1 MNWNSNKLESAL
13 WLANG
18 IMLAIIVNLVSSI
31 YFFRWDMTAEGR
43 YTIQQPTKALLTSL
57 EEEVYVEVFLEGE
70 LNAGFK
76 RLQRA
81 TREML
86 EEFRVAS
93 GNRLHYEF
101 SDPAV
106 ALSQQA
112 RTEFMGNLAAKG
124 ISPMNVIE
132 NQGGER
138 VERLVFPGAL
148 VSYGG
153 FEKGVM
159 LLKGN
164 RAQSAEEQLNQ
175 SIEGLE
181 FELASAVFQLT
192 NTDRKRV
199 GLVVGHGELDSLEI
213 AGFNNAL
220 LDRYDVFKVDLERKA
235 AIENCDA
242 LVVAKP
248 RRAFSEQDKLKLDQ
262 YVMRGG
268 RLMFLIDKMDAVMDS
283 ASRENYFAFPYT
295 LNLDDLFFKYGV
307 RINND
312 LVQDR
317 IAARYPIIT
326 GNVGNKPQITP
337 MDWPFFPL
345 ANHYADHPVTRNL
358 DAALLRF
365 ASSIDTVRATGIKK
379 TPLFFSSA
387 ASQKLGTPVKISV
400 NDLRKNPGMDAF
412 GDGGIPFA
420 YLLEGNFTSLYKGRF
435 LPTGFDTMHIAET
448 GLPAKIIIVA
458 DGDVARNEVNHR
470 TGQPQQL
477 GFDPLSGYTFANQ
490 DLLLNMMAY
499 LMQDDGLIMA
509 RNREI
514 KIRPLDKKKI
524 AADRAYWQFVN
535 LVAPVVMLLV
545 YGLLRVYFRKR
556 KFTNFESSATK

>member
-1 MNWNSNKLESAL
+1 MALESA
-13 WLANG
+13 
-18 IMLAIIVNLVSSI
+18 
-31 YFFRWDMTAEGR
+31 
-43 YTIQQPTKALLTSL
+43 
-57 EEEVYVEVFLEGE
+57 
-70 LNAGFK
+70 
-76 RLQRA
+76 
-81 TREML
+81 
-86 EEFRVAS
+86 
-93 GNRLHYEF
+93 NR
-101 SDPAV
+101 
-106 ALSQQA
+106 
-112 RTEFMGNLAAKG
+112 AAKTL
-124 ISPMNVIE
+124 IRHL
-132 NQGGER
+132 QGE
-138 VERLVFPGAL
+138 
-148 VSYGG
+148 S
-153 FEKGVM
+153 
-159 LLKGN
+159 
-164 RAQSAEEQLNQ
+164 
-175 SIEGLE
+175 
-181 FELASAVFQLT
+181 
-192 NTDRKRV
+192 
-199 GLVVGHGELDSLEI
+199 
-213 AGFNNAL
+213 
-220 LDRYDVFKVDLERKA
+220 VDW
-235 AIENCDA
+235 
-242 LVVAKP
+242 
-248 RRAFSEQDKLKLDQ
+248 RRDYDQ

-379 TPLFFSSA
+379 TPLFFSSP
-387 ASQKLGTPVKISV
+387 SSRQLGAPVKISV
-400 NDLRKNPGMDAF
+400 NSLRNPADASAF
-412 GDGGIPFA
+412 GAGSIPLA
-420 YLLEGNFTSLYKGRF
+420 YLLEGSFTSLYKDRF
-435 LPTGFDTMHIAET
+435 LPAGFDSIRFAAA
-448 GLPAKIIIVA
+448 GLPARIIVVA
-458 DGDVARNEVNHR
+458 DGDVARNEVSR
-470 TGQPQQL
+470 TSQPQQL

-490 DLLLNMMAY
+490 ELLLNMMTY
-499 LMQDDGLIMA
+499 LMEDDGLIIA
-509 RNREI
+509 RNKEV

>member
-1 MNWNSNKLESAL
+1 MNWKSKKLEDVL

-18 IMLAIIVNLVSSI
+18 AMLAIALNLVSSVF
-31 YFFRWDMTAEGR
+31 FFRWDMTAEGR
-43 YTIQQPTKALLTSL
+43 YTIQSPTRALLKNL
-57 EEEVYVEVFLEGE
+57 EEDVYVEVFLEGE
-70 LNAGFK
+70 LNAGFR

-81 TREML
+81 VREML
-86 EEFRVAS
+86 EEFRVTS
-93 GNRLHYEF
+93 GNKLHYLF

-112 RTEFMGNLAAKG
+112 RNEFMSNLAAKG

-132 NQGGER
+132 NQQGER

-192 NTDRKRV
+192 NAHRRRV

-220 LDRYDVFKVDLERKA
+220 LDHYDVFKVNLEKKTT
-235 AIENCDA
+235 IENYDA

-248 RRAFSEQDKLKLDQ
+248 RRAFSEPDKLKLDQ

-268 RLMFLIDKMDAVMDS
+268 RLLLLIDKMDAVMDS
-283 ASRENYFAFPYT
+283 ASSENYYAFPYT
-295 LNLDDLFFKYGV
+295 LNMDDFLFKYGL
-307 RINND
+307 RIGND

-317 IAARYPIIT
+317 ISARYPIIT
-326 GNVGNKPQITP
+326 GSLGTKSQITP
-337 MDWPFFPL
+337 LDWPFFPL
-345 ANHYADHPVTRNL
+345 INHYADHPVTRNL
-358 DAALLRF
+358 DATLFRF
-365 ASSIDTVRATGIKK
+365 VSSIDTVKATGIKK
-379 TPLFFSSA
+379 TPLFFSSM
-387 ASQKLGTPVKISV
+387 ASRRLGTPVKISV
-400 NDLRKNPGMDAF
+400 NSLRNPAGTDNY
-412 GDGGIPFA
+412 GEGNIPLG
-420 YLLEGNFTSLYKGRF
+420 YLLEGSFTSLYKDRF
-435 LPTGFDTMHIAET
+435 LPSGLDSIPLIES
-448 GLPAKIIIVA
+448 GLPTRMIVVA

-470 TGQPQQL
+470 TGQPHPL

-499 LMQDDGLIMA
+499 LMQDDGLIIA
-509 RNREI
+509 RNKEI
-514 KIRPLDKKKI
+514 KIRPLNKKKI
-524 AADRAYWQFVN
+524 TTERAYWQSIN
-535 LVAPVVMLLV
+535 LIVPWVILLA
-545 YGLLRVYFRKR
+545 YGFLRVYLRKR
-556 KFTNFESSATK
+556 KFTSVESRATK

>member
-1 MNWNSNKLESAL
+1 MNWKSKKLEDVL

-18 IMLAIIVNLVSSI
+18 IMLAIALNLGSVTH
-31 YFFRWDMTAEGR
+31 FFRLDMTAEGR
-43 YTIQQPTKALLTSL
+43 YTLQPPTQALLKNL

-93 GNRLHYEF
+93 GNKLHYIF
-101 SDPAV
+101 SNPAV

-112 RTEFMGNLAAKG
+112 RNEFMGTLAAKG
-124 ISPMNVIE
+124 IAPMNVIE

-181 FELASAVFQLT
+181 FELANAVFQLT

-213 AGFNNAL
+213 ADFNNAL
-220 LDRYDVFKVDLERKA
+220 LDIYDLFKVSLERKTT
-235 AIENCDA
+235 IDNYDA
-242 LVVAKP
+242 LVIAKP
-248 RRAFSEQDKLKLDQ
+248 RKALSEQDKLKLDQ
-262 YVMRGG
+262 YVMHGG
-268 RLMFLIDKMDAVMDS
+268 RLLLLIDKMDAVMDS
-283 ASRENYFAFPYT
+283 ASHENYYAFPYT
-295 LNLDDLFFKYGV
+295 LNLDDLLFKYGL
-307 RINND
+307 RIGTD
-312 LVQDR
+312 LVQDQ
-317 IAARYPIIT
+317 ISAQYPVVT
-326 GNVGNKPQITP
+326 GSLDSKPQITP
-337 MDWPFFPL
+337 MEWPFFPL
-345 ANHYADHPVTRNL
+345 VNHYADHPVTRNL
-358 DAALLRF
+358 DATLLRF
-365 ASSIDTVRATGIKK
+365 ASSMDTVKATGIKK
-379 TPLFFSSA
+379 TPLFFSSS
-387 ASQKLGTPVKISV
+387 ASRKLRTPVQISV
-400 NDLRKNPGMDAF
+400 NSLRNSPGIEAF
-412 GDGGIPFA
+412 AEGGIPLA

-435 LPTGFDTMHIAET
+435 LPSGFDSVHIDET
-448 GLPAKIIIVA
+448 GLPAKIIVVG

-477 GFDPLSGYTFANQ
+477 GFDPLSGYTFANR

-499 LMQDDGLIMA
+499 LMQNDGLIMA

-514 KIRPLDKKKI
+514 KIRPLDKRRI
-524 AADRAYWQFVN
+524 TADRAYWQSIN
-535 LVAPVVMLLV
+535 LIVPLV
-545 YGLLRVYFRKR
+545 ILITYGLMRVYLRKR
-556 KFTNFESSATK
+556 KFTDFESRATE